1 MPQPWAE
8 ARSLFGS
15 MRLILWC
22 YLELKVMDD
31 PEAAQT
37 IKTYA
42 VEVSVKKHDLNRSHD
57 VLFDTRGWPNRAYA
71 IADLITLLLSH
82 DRLSPMMV
90 CHECSNNDALGQSR
104 GVVAGGGELGGINC
118 ECIIHLDKVHGV

>member
-1 MPQPWAE
+1 
-8 ARSLFGS
+8 
-15 MRLILWC
+15 MRLILRC

-42 VEVSVKKHDLNRSHD
+42 VEVSVKKHDPNRSHD
-57 VLFDTRGWPNRAYA
+57 VLFDTRGWPSRAHA
-71 IADLITLLLSH
+71 IADLKTLLLSH

-90 CHECSNNDALGQSR
+90 
-104 GVVAGGGELGGINC
+104 
-118 ECIIHLDKVHGV
+118 

>member
-1 MPQPWAE
+1 
-8 ARSLFGS
+8 

-71 IADLITLLLSH
+71 IADLKTLLLSH

-90 CHECSNNDALGQSR
+90 RHECSNNDVPGAIHGR
-104 GVVAGGGELGGINC
+104 CGGWRWARRHQL
-118 ECIIHLDKVHGV
+118 